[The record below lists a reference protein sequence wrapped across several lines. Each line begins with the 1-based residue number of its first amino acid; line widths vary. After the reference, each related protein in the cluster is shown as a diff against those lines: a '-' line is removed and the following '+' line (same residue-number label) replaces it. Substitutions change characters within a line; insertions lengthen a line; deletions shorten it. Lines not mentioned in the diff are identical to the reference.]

1 MQVPLPLPSV
11 SARPRPVIRIKD
23 IAWLVYLYPARWLA
37 RVLPLRSLYALGD
50 ATAVFGAVCLR
61 GPRKALLERLAVAFD
76 TDTGDPRL
84 SAIADR
90 YFRNSILRHLDD
102 LLMDRLWQELPLPN
116 VEIVHLEN
124 LTEALSAGRGAV
136 LVSGHFFAS
145 RLAKRYLATIGF
157 PCLSVWNREP
167 PDRKAGQLGMR
178 LLQKRYLAFI
188 DRALGGNVTIQDPD
202 CTLKMLARLRCGGLV
217 ACHVDAA
224 FSQEVVKCR
233 FLGQGE
239 SFPVGFLHVAKLAGC
254 PLVPF
259 LFLGN
264 SRRLKIEFGK
274 ALWLQDAPDRKSFAQ
289 TNLMTV
295 LRILEEQIKSH
306 PAEWDFWIR
315 WSA

>member
-11 SARPRPVIRIKD
+11 SARPRPLIRIKD

-37 RVLPLRSLYALGD
+37 RLLPLRSLYALGD
-50 ATAVFGAVCLR
+50 ATAVFGAACLR
-61 GPRKALLERLAVAFD
+61 GPRKTLLEKLAVAFD

-90 YFRNSILRHLDD
+90 YFRNSILRYLDD

-124 LTEALSAGRGAV
+124 LTEALSAGKGAV

-145 RLAKRYLATIGF
+145 RLAKCYLATIGF
-157 PCLSVWNREP
+157 PCLTVWNREP
-167 PDRKAGQLGMR
+167 PDRRAGQLGMR
-178 LLQKRYLAFI
+178 VLQKRYLAFI
-188 DRALGGNVTIQDPD
+188 VRALGVNVTIQDPD
-202 CTLKMLARLRCGGLV
+202 CTLKMLARLRSGGLI
-217 ACHVDAA
+217 ACHVDTA
-224 FSQEVVKCR
+224 FSREVVKRR
-233 FLGQGE
+233 FLGQE
-239 SFPVGFLHVAKLAGC
+239 ENFPAGFLHVAKLAGC

-259 LFLGN
+259 LCLGN
-264 SRRLKIEFGK
+264 SRRLKIEFGN
-274 ALWLQDAPDRKSFAQ
+274 AIWLQSVPDRKSFAEI
-289 TNLMTV
+289 NLTKV

>member
-1 MQVPLPLPSV
+1 VPLPLPSV

-50 ATAVFGAVCLR
+50 ATAVFGAACLR
-61 GPRKALLERLAVAFD
+61 GPRRALLERLAVAFD

-84 SAIADR
+84 SSIADH
-90 YFRNSILRHLDD
+90 YFRNSILRYLDD
-102 LLMDRLWQELPLPN
+102 LLMDRIWQELPLSN

-145 RLAKRYLATIGF
+145 RLAKRHLATIGF
-157 PCLSVWNREP
+157 PCLSVVNREP

-178 LLQKRYLAFI
+178 LLQKRFLTLI
-188 DRALGGNVTIQDPD
+188 GRALGDNVSIQDPD
-202 CTLKMLARLRCGGLV
+202 CTLKMLARLRSGGLIT
-217 ACHVDAA
+217 CHVDVA
-224 FSQEVVKCR
+224 FSREVFKRR
-233 FLGQGE
+233 FLGQE
-239 SFPVGFLHVAKLAGC
+239 KCFPAGFLHVAKLAGC

-274 ALWLQDAPDRKSFAQ
+274 ALWLQSAPDRKSFAQ
-289 TNLMTV
+289 TNLTRV
-295 LRILEEQIKSH
+295 LHILEEQIKGH

-315 WSA
+315 WST